1 PGVVDIAGEDLVPVL
16 GGALHGGGDQS
27 GLGVNGFERFQQ
39 VAFGGGGEPCA
50 VRGFAFLVNEVG
62 IGTIAD
68 ESAVGDEFVEDG
80 AIRVVSFDHVGPLG
94 ARHLPLRDVG
104 VNGWLGFC
112 RGLRL

>member
-1 PGVVDIAGEDLVPVL
+1 
-16 GGALHGGGDQS
+16 
-27 GLGVNGFERFQQ
+27 LGVNGFERFQQ

-62 IGTIAD
+62 IGAIAD
-68 ESAVGDEFVEDG
+68 ESAVGDELVEDG

-94 ARHLPLRDVG
+94 ARHFPLRDVG